1 MSALEYAENAEIA
14 DPQSLQ
20 RRGKSRAYS
29 LFGHLLMGQERFMNG
44 KDG

>member
-1 MSALEYAENAEIA
+1 MSAREYAEIA
-14 DPQSLQ
+14 DPQFIDLAA
-20 RRGKSRAYS
+20 GKPRANS